1 MYVRG
6 QWQWY
11 MKGAPVPFALVQ
23 WLMNVDQKVTRV
35 SEYWQNWER
44 AQTQQEKDCW
54 VNDFWTVEGELRE
67 LWKKYPK

>member
-6 QWQWY
+6 QWQSY
-11 MKGAPVPFALVQ
+11 LKDPVPFALVQ
-23 WLMNVDQKVTRV
+23 WLMDVDQMVVRV
-35 SEYWQNWER
+35 REYRENWER

-54 VNDFWTVEGELRE
+54 VNDFWTTEGELRE